1 MEKLQKPFRKVE
13 ESSFYADFY
22 GNNNVGKTYIFVVF
36 LNFCCRMKHIL
47 KDFTRDL
54 HIAFYGYTK
63 SYDDLLKFRREFSS
77 LRNSIQFRY
86 TNSTNFFTFIGT

>member
-1 MEKLQKPFRKVE
+1 M
-13 ESSFYADFY
+13 
-22 GNNNVGKTYIFVVF
+22 FVVF

-77 LRNSIQFRY
+77 LRNSHKV
-86 TNSTNFFTFIGT
+86 